1 MRGLRDWLQETH
13 SAGFELRRH
22 FFLRFF
28 DSDLVSTPGQWQVVA
43 GGVLAVLLSLSIIL
57 TQAYYHKYQE
67 LNLLNSPE
75 PLRRAALADVLFLVT
90 LAMFLIALFT
100 TLQWPSLFPGL
111 RDYLAL
117 GALPIGLRDVFI
129 AKFTALIAFAGAFV
143 VATTLP
149 PSLFLPAMMAGQY
162 AIPSTAQIPATF
174 VSCSLAAL
182 FVFFSLVAFQGV
194 LLNLLPA
201 GQFARISLA
210 MQGTLLL
217 VLLCGLPL

>member
-75 PLRRAALADVLFLVT
+75 LHEKITSRQGVARQLADSPRKPEEIVAEV
-90 LAMFLIALFT
+90 
-100 TLQWPSLFPGL
+100 
-111 RDYLAL
+111 YL
-117 GALPIGLRDVFI
+117 GALARFPTPEEERLMRKHRGDRLPDWMNQVQADPLPAFHSLITGLRRD
-129 AKFTALIAFAGAFV
+129 
-143 VATTLP
+143 
-149 PSLFLPAMMAGQY
+149 
-162 AIPSTAQIPATF
+162 
-174 VSCSLAAL
+174 LAA
-182 FVFFSLVAFQGV
+182 VT
-194 LLNLLPA
+194 A
-201 GQFARISLA
+201 GL
-210 MQGTLLL
+210 TLHWSSGPVEGNVNRVILWNQICQ
-217 VLLCGLPL
+217 VTCLCSTLR